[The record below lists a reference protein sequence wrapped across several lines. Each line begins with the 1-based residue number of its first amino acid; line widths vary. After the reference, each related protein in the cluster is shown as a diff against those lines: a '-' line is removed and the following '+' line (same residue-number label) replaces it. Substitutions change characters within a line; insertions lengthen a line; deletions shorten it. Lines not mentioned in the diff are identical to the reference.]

1 MLRSPCVADGI
12 LKPKSKLSTEMGNDS
27 KTPDGLGWEVVFH
40 SFTGQAR
47 RMGHRL
53 FKSKLS
59 TEMGNDSKTP
69 DCLRW
74 EVVFHSFTGKARK
87 MWHRL
92 FKLLPSH
99 WMCSSCWST
108 VLHISFVFFFFFG
121 GACWSTPHYLIW
133 KPYSTLYYLTYK
145 PYTVI
150 AHHTI

>member
-1 MLRSPCVADGI
+1 MGYWKSKSKLSTEILTWPCVAEGMLKSKSKLSTEMLRSPCVADGI

-27 KTPDGLGWEVVFH
+27 KTPDGLG
-40 SFTGQAR
+40 
-47 RMGHRL
+47 
-53 FKSKLS
+53 
-59 TEMGNDSKTP
+59 
-69 DCLRW
+69 W